1 MSDPIDADDDAA
13 PQRQGIQSV
22 ELAMQV
28 VRALEEGRGPRTLS
42 QLAQACGMSTS
53 KVHRYLV
60 SLIRSGLVSQSQ
72 RTGLYD
78 FGPAARRIGIEAL
91 RRVDEVALAT
101 EYLPSLRD
109 RTTHSVNLAVW
120 GDNGPVLVHW
130 EYGEHALPMNI
141 RIGSTLPLLDSS
153 VGQVFLAYLP
163 EAMTR
168 SAIVDAASAGE
179 SAVAAMAH
187 AERIRAAVRERR
199 ASVTS
204 GTPGRRRNGGRHRT
218 RTARHHGGDH
228 RGAGRH
234 HRRTHSRHTPR
245 LTSQH
250 GPRHPPRRP
259 LRHTDARAGDGACCR
274 DAREHSA

>member
-78 FGPAARRIGIEAL
+78 FGPAARRVGIEAL

-204 GTPGRRRNGGRHRT
+204 GSVMAGLAAVAAPVFAEGSLPLAVSVALPARLADDETVAAIERELHVTTAEITAALGATTDGHIPVTRRG
-218 RTARHHGGDH
+218 
-228 RGAGRH
+228 
-234 HRRTHSRHTPR
+234 
-245 LTSQH
+245 
-250 GPRHPPRRP
+250 
-259 LRHTDARAGDGACCR
+259 
-274 DAREHSA
+274 